1 MNTTKTAA
9 QVVFDM
15 VDEFVDAIQTL
26 AQQLDDAV

>member
-15 VDEFVDAIQTL
+15 IDEYIDAVQSL
-26 AQQLDDAV
+26 GQQLEA

>member
-15 VDEFVDAIQTL
+15 VDEFVEAVQGL
-26 AQQLDDAV
+26 AEQLKS

>member
-15 VDEFVDAIQTL
+15 IDEYI
-26 AQQLDDAV
+26 DAVQLLGHQLEA